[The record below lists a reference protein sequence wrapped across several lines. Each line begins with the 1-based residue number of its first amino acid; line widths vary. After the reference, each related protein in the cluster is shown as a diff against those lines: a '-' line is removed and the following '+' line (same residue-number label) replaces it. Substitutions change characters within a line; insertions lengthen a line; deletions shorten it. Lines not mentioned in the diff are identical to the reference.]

1 MITSDPA
8 FSRTSSSSAY
18 AGTTRWMSP
27 ELLDPDQRC
36 RPSKESDCYAL
47 GMVIYEVLSGQTPF
61 ASCKNFLVPKMV
73 VEGEHPERPSGI
85 RGALFSDDLWTML
98 EQCWS
103 VQPEDRPATATM
115 LKQLEHDSEDWE
127 PILTAVED
135 DGEMD
140 DDGSIATVSYYC
152 TFRPFVLNPTLDDLK
167 CSCSGSHNS
176 AE

>member
-36 RPSKESDCYAL
+36 RPTKESDCYAL
-47 GMVIYEVLSGQTPF
+47 GMVIYEVLSGQIPF
-61 ASCKNFLVPKMV
+61 ASCKNFLVPRMV
-73 VEGEHPERPSGI
+73 VEGEHPGRPLGT
-85 RGALFSDDLWTML
+85 RGAWFTDDLWKML

-103 VQPEDRPATATM
+103 TQPEDRPATITV
-115 LKQLEHDSEDWE
+115 LEQIKHDSEVWE
-127 PILTAVED
+127 PILTTVED

-140 DDGSIATVSYYC
+140 DGSVSTVSYYC
-152 TFRPFVLNPTLDDLK
+152 TFYPFVLNPTLNDSIR
-167 CSCSGSHNS
+167 SCSGSHDF